1 MVTDVIK
8 HGEGISYSKVCYYV
22 FIFLRSLRY
31 SKAYKLLFDLSLVAM
46 QISIFYTRDDIIC
59 NAMLR
64 KNNLN
69 TSIIMEFLCTIYND
83 LHNACQR
90 RITRPYKFIIPD
102 SDDQVYVLVEIVEKI
117 QVIDYYLKLQEISRK
132 FHNYTPSNEVP
143 CSKTTDIVQ
152 DIIKKFK
159 EFLKK
164 MLVEFSKEEI
174 NEIHKLRI

>member
-1 MVTDVIK
+1 MEKASVTQSNANINFLHQRRHHLQRNVTEEQFKYI
-8 HGEGISYSKVCYYV
+8 HNYGI
-22 FIFLRSLRY
+22 
-31 SKAYKLLFDLSLVAM
+31 LV
-46 QISIFYTRDDIIC
+46 
-59 NAMLR
+59 
-64 KNNLN
+64 
-69 TSIIMEFLCTIYND
+69 
-83 LHNACQR
+83 

>member
-1 MVTDVIK
+1 MEKASVTQSNANINFLHQRRHHLQRNVTKEQFKYI
-8 HGEGISYSKVCYYV
+8 HNYGI
-22 FIFLRSLRY
+22 
-31 SKAYKLLFDLSLVAM
+31 LV
-46 QISIFYTRDDIIC
+46 
-59 NAMLR
+59 
-64 KNNLN
+64 
-69 TSIIMEFLCTIYND
+69 YNI
-83 LHNACQR
+83 

-132 FHNYTPSNEVP
+132 FHNYTPSNEVS

-174 NEIHKLRI
+174 NEIQLEKQIEDLDMWNLKDYYNFTFILKNQISLE

>member
-1 MVTDVIK
+1 MEKASVTQSNANINFLHQRRHHLQRNVTEEQFKYI
-8 HGEGISYSKVCYYV
+8 HNYGI
-22 FIFLRSLRY
+22 
-31 SKAYKLLFDLSLVAM
+31 LV
-46 QISIFYTRDDIIC
+46 
-59 NAMLR
+59 
-64 KNNLN
+64 
-69 TSIIMEFLCTIYND
+69 
-83 LHNACQR
+83 

-102 SDDQVYVLVEIVEKI
+102 SDDQVYLLVEIVEKI